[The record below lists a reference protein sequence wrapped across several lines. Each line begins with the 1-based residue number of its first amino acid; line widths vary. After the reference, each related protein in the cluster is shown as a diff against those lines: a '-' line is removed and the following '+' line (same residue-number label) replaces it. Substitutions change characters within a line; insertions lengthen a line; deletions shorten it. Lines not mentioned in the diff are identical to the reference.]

1 MTRTPTSLLDPVPLH
16 SAVQF
21 ALEQARQQGATAAEA
36 AASQGQGLSVNVRMG
51 EIETIEHTRDRGLVV
66 TVYLGQKMGS
76 ASTADYGS
84 ASVAEIVEAAC
95 NIARHIEDDVCNGL
109 PDANDLATTFPDLDL
124 YHPWRPTVDDVL
136 DEALACEQAALDWDQ
151 QIENSEGA
159 SVSTHETLGVY
170 GNSLEFLA
178 ENRKTRHGI
187 SCSVIGRG
195 EGGMQRDYWYTSARR
210 YEDLEA
216 AAAVGKKAA
225 QRAVQRLSSRRVP
238 TDQVPVLFEA
248 PVAASLLSHLVSAI
262 SGSALYRKASF
273 LLDQLEQPVFP
284 DWVRVHEQPL
294 LPRAIGSAAFDGE
307 GVQTRTRDIVS
318 DGILPGYVLDSYSA
332 RRLGLRTTGHAGG
345 VHNLT
350 LGSGRK
356 SLDELVSDMGRGL
369 LVTELIGFGV
379 NAVTGD
385 YSRGA
390 AGFWVDQG
398 EIQFPVDE
406 ITIAGNLKQM
416 FKNFSDVGTDVDMR
430 GNVRCGSILINE
442 MTVAGD

>member
-21 ALEQARQQGATAAEA
+21 ALEQARQQGATSAEA
-36 AASQGQGLSVNVRMG
+36 AASQGQGLSLNVRMG

-109 PDANDLATTFPDLDL
+109 PDADDLATTFPDLDL

-318 DGILPGYVLDSYSA
+318 DGILTGYVLDSYSA
-332 RRLGLRTTGHAGG
+332 RRLGLRTTGNAGG
-345 VHNLT
+345 VPNLT

-356 SLDELVSDMGRGL
+356 SLDELISDMGRGL

-416 FKNFSDVGTDVDMR
+416 FKNFSDVGTDVDTR

>member
-51 EIETIEHTRDRGLVV
+51 EIETIEHTRDRGLMV

-76 ASTADYGS
+76 ASTADYGP

-109 PDANDLATTFPDLDL
+109 PDADDLATTFPDLDL
-124 YHPWRPTVDDVL
+124 YHPWRPSVDDVL
-136 DEALACEQAALDWDQ
+136 DGALACEHAALDWDQ
-151 QIENSEGA
+151 RIENSEGA

-170 GNSLEFLA
+170 ANSLEFLA

-216 AAAVGKKAA
+216 AAAVGKQAA
-225 QRAVQRLSSRRVP
+225 QRTVRRLSSRRAP

-318 DGILPGYVLDSYSA
+318 DGVLTGYVLDAYSA
-332 RRLGLRTTGHAGG
+332 RRLGLRTTGNAGG

-350 LGSGRK
+350 LVSGRK

-379 NAVTGD
+379 NPVTGD

-416 FKNFSDVGTDVDMR
+416 FKHFSDVGTDVDTR

>member
-21 ALEQARQQGATAAEA
+21 ALEQARQQGATSAEA
-36 AASQGQGLSVNVRMG
+36 AASQGQGLSLNVRMG

-109 PDANDLATTFPDLDL
+109 PDADDLATSFPDLDL

-238 TDQVPVLFEA
+238 TAQVPVLFEA

-307 GVQTRTRDIVS
+307 GVQPRTRDIVS

-332 RRLGLRTTGHAGG
+332 RRLGLRTTGNAGG

-416 FKNFSDVGTDVDMR
+416 FKNFSDVGTDVDTR

>member
-16 SAVQF
+16 SAVQL

-109 PDANDLATTFPDLDL
+109 PDADDLATAFPDLDL

-187 SCSVIGRG
+187 SCSVIGRS

-210 YEDLEA
+210 HEDLEA
-216 AAAVGKKAA
+216 AAAVGKQAA
-225 QRAVQRLSSRRVP
+225 QRTVRRLSSRRVP

-248 PVAASLLSHLVSAI
+248 PVAMSLLSHLVSAI

-294 LPRAIGSAAFDGE
+294 LPRALGSAAFDGE
-307 GVQTRTRDIVS
+307 GVQTQTRDIIS
-318 DGILPGYVLDSYSA
+318 DGVLTGYVLDSYSA
-332 RRLGLRTTGHAGG
+332 RRLGLRTTGNAGG

-350 LGSGRK
+350 LVSGKK

-379 NAVTGD
+379 NPVTGD

-416 FKNFSDVGTDVDMR
+416 FKDFSDVGADVDTR

>member
-76 ASTADYGS
+76 ASTADYGL

-109 PDANDLATTFPDLDL
+109 PDVDDLATTFPDLDL
-124 YHPWRPTVDDVL
+124 YHPWRPSVDDAL
-136 DEALACEQAALDWDQ
+136 DAALACEHAALDWDQ
-151 QIENSEGA
+151 RIENSEGA

-170 GNSLEFLA
+170 GNSLEFIA

-216 AAAVGKKAA
+216 AAAVGKQAA
-225 QRAVQRLSSRRVP
+225 QRTVRRLSSRRVS
-238 TDQVPVLFEA
+238 TDRVPVLFEA

-318 DGILPGYVLDSYSA
+318 DGVLTGYVLDSYSA
-332 RRLGLRTTGHAGG
+332 RRLDLRTTGNAGG

-350 LGSGRK
+350 LVSGTK

-379 NAVTGD
+379 NPVTGD

-406 ITIAGNLKQM
+406 ITIAGNLKQI
-416 FKNFSDVGTDVDMR
+416 FKDFSDVGTDVDTR

>member
-21 ALEQARQQGATAAEA
+21 ALEQARQQGATSAEA
-36 AASQGQGLSVNVRMG
+36 AASQGQGLSLNVRMG

-109 PDANDLATTFPDLDL
+109 PAADDLATTFPDLDL

-318 DGILPGYVLDSYSA
+318 DGILTGYVLDSYSA
-332 RRLGLRTTGHAGG
+332 RRLGLRTTGNAGG

-416 FKNFSDVGTDVDMR
+416 FKNFSDVGTDVDTR

>member
-21 ALEQARQQGATAAEA
+21 ALEQARQQGATSAEA
-36 AASQGQGLSVNVRMG
+36 AASQGQGLSLNVRMG

-109 PDANDLATTFPDLDL
+109 PDADGLATSFPDLDL

-284 DWVRVHEQPL
+284 DWVRVQEQPL

-318 DGILPGYVLDSYSA
+318 DGILTGYVLDSYSA
-332 RRLGLRTTGHAGG
+332 RRLGLRTTGNAGG

-356 SLDELVSDMGRGL
+356 SLDELISDMGRGL

-416 FKNFSDVGTDVDMR
+416 FKNFSDVGTDVDTR

>member
-21 ALEQARQQGATAAEA
+21 ALEQARQQGATSAEA
-36 AASQGQGLSVNVRMG
+36 AASEGEGLCLNVRMG
-51 EIETIEHTRDRGLVV
+51 EIESIEHTRDRGLVG

-195 EGGMQRDYWYTSARR
+195 DGGMQRDYWYTSARR

-318 DGILPGYVLDSYSA
+318 DGILTGYVLDSYSA
-332 RRLGLRTTGHAGG
+332 RRLGLRTTGNAGG

-356 SLDELVSDMGRGL
+356 SLDELISDMGRGL

-416 FKNFSDVGTDVDMR
+416 FKNFSDVGTDVDTR

>member
-21 ALEQARQQGATAAEA
+21 ALEQARQQGATSAEA
-36 AASQGQGLSVNVRMG
+36 AASQGQGLSLNVRMG

-109 PDANDLATTFPDLDL
+109 PDADDLATTFPDLDL

-136 DEALACEQAALDWDQ
+136 DEALACEKAALDLDQ

-195 EGGMQRDYWYTSARR
+195 EGGMQRD
-210 YEDLEA
+210 
-216 AAAVGKKAA
+216 
-225 QRAVQRLSSRRVP
+225 
-238 TDQVPVLFEA
+238 
-248 PVAASLLSHLVSAI
+248 
-262 SGSALYRKASF
+262 
-273 LLDQLEQPVFP
+273 
-284 DWVRVHEQPL
+284 
-294 LPRAIGSAAFDGE
+294 
-307 GVQTRTRDIVS
+307 
-318 DGILPGYVLDSYSA
+318 
-332 RRLGLRTTGHAGG
+332 
-345 VHNLT
+345 
-350 LGSGRK
+350 
-356 SLDELVSDMGRGL
+356 
-369 LVTELIGFGV
+369 
-379 NAVTGD
+379 
-385 YSRGA
+385 
-390 AGFWVDQG
+390 
-398 EIQFPVDE
+398 
-406 ITIAGNLKQM
+406 
-416 FKNFSDVGTDVDMR
+416 
-430 GNVRCGSILINE
+430 
-442 MTVAGD
+442 

>member
-21 ALEQARQQGATAAEA
+21 ALEQARQHGATAAEA

-66 TVYLGQKMGS
+66 TVYLDQKMGS
-76 ASTADYGS
+76 ASTADYGL

-109 PDANDLATTFPDLDL
+109 PDVDDLATTFPDLDL
-124 YHPWRPTVDDVL
+124 YHPWRPSVDDAL
-136 DEALACEQAALDWDQ
+136 DAALACEQAALDWDQ
-151 QIENSEGA
+151 RIENSEGA

-170 GNSLEFLA
+170 GNSLEFIA
-178 ENRKTRHGI
+178 ENRKTRHGM

-216 AAAVGKKAA
+216 AAAVGKQAA
-225 QRAVQRLSSRRVP
+225 QRTVRRLSSRRAP

-318 DGILPGYVLDSYSA
+318 DGVLTGYVLDAYSA
-332 RRLGLRTTGHAGG
+332 RRLDLRTTGNAGG

-350 LGSGRK
+350 LVSGTK

-379 NAVTGD
+379 NPVTGD

-398 EIQFPVDE
+398 KIQFPVDE

-416 FKNFSDVGTDVDMR
+416 FKDFSDAGTDVDTR
-430 GNVRCGSILINE
+430 GNVRCGSILINQ